1 MDNPADGP
9 GSVPQVKELEGCAE
23 VGPMSMREEPAKVPE
38 VSANVPE
45 VSTNAPEKSMN
56 VPEDSA
62 TTLKDLDK
70 RFGHGWAKGTRL
82 IFLQSHLE
90 QYKTACNE
98 SRSKGHDV
106 MDSIHNA
113 YFKQFDWRQPVTEE
127 PEEGAPPPNPLE
139 PLSPEE
145 RKLKGAVVDRLKQ
158 SIASWLNYRTNRVDT
173 GLSHLTNKS
182 TNDPFAILLS
192 KLSGVG
198 LKPPKR
204 RAAWEHYA
212 KEASDKLKANFEQ
225 EFQQSGKPGTQHA
238 NARNKFMHD
247 SFDALEP
254 DQKERWAADAKEW
267 HRVQVQATNARDSLI
282 RNMTPSQWQDCLNH
296 LGDLFYP
303 IIDGVNELL
312 DMHVSVLVGGP
323 EPAKGGRL
331 NVISLHSGVNLDA
344 IPQNWGDA
352 DKEKYKLVTRSFQEY
367 LATSYMR
374 EQQLKAAMP
383 NTAPAPGASPFV
395 ADDANDDDDDDDDD
409 EFSKHT
415 QRKDSRAVKDHARP
429 PSKVY
434 KTQKKHKVKPTS
446 KRGRRSNKKVDTET
460 EATSAT
466 ETESSSDK
474 EPPPTKRKAHTS
486 NKRKKHHHD
495 TSDDS
500 DSESESDSPSPKR
513 RQPSKLASIR
523 DRSIK
528 DRAPTAGTYR
538 VGPPKKA
545 KASMKPASKN
555 KKVAVPSSKG
565 CKASA
570 QEMIPTVP
578 NTPSSTQSG
587 MPLPGTSFSPAQS
600 QALLDEVTT
609 RLSAE
614 PPSVKRPVDDSWP
627 LWFKNQYKVLY
638 KVKSMP
644 DVWFVLLAKFDL
656 FEEMTAYNNTG
667 NGLATLNRPEE
678 ISWWIRAG
686 RKANPTLSDV
696 DKFGDNWWR
705 WWISLQPEWRGVAS
719 EESALERRHRQ
730 ADKAVSCAAA
740 AWEELDK
747 PGRNGFLSP
756 IAALFWWASARIDS
770 LKKPVVTEESSED
783 QALESELTE
792 EHENLPEC
800 EDWTLE
806 FEDGHD
812 WLMAVA
818 DMTWVMDCMMISHK
832 ATM

>member
-9 GSVPQVKELEGCAE
+9 GSVPQVEELEGRAE
-23 VGPMSMREEPAKVPE
+23 VGPTSMREEPAKVPE
-38 VSANVPE
+38 VSANAPE

-56 VPEDSA
+56 APEDSA

-70 RFGHGWAKGTRL
+70 RFGRGWAKGARL

-90 QYKTACNE
+90 RYKTACNE

-127 PEEGAPPPNPLE
+127 PEEGAPPPNPLK

-212 KEASDKLKANFEQ
+212 KEASDELKANFEQ
-225 EFQQSGKPGTQHA
+225 EFQQSGKPWLPGTQHA

-254 DQKERWAADAKEW
+254 DQKECWAADAKEW

-282 RNMTPSQWQDCLNH
+282 RNMTPSQRQNCLNR

-331 NVISLHSGVNLDA
+331 N
-344 IPQNWGDA
+344 
-352 DKEKYKLVTRSFQEY
+352 
-367 LATSYMR
+367 
-374 EQQLKAAMP
+374 
-383 NTAPAPGASPFV
+383 
-395 ADDANDDDDDDDDD
+395 
-409 EFSKHT
+409 
-415 QRKDSRAVKDHARP
+415 
-429 PSKVY
+429 
-434 KTQKKHKVKPTS
+434 
-446 KRGRRSNKKVDTET
+446 
-460 EATSAT
+460 
-466 ETESSSDK
+466 
-474 EPPPTKRKAHTS
+474 
-486 NKRKKHHHD
+486 
-495 TSDDS
+495 
-500 DSESESDSPSPKR
+500 
-513 RQPSKLASIR
+513 
-523 DRSIK
+523 
-528 DRAPTAGTYR
+528 
-538 VGPPKKA
+538 
-545 KASMKPASKN
+545 
-555 KKVAVPSSKG
+555 
-565 CKASA
+565 
-570 QEMIPTVP
+570 
-578 NTPSSTQSG
+578 
-587 MPLPGTSFSPAQS
+587 
-600 QALLDEVTT
+600 ALLDEVTT

-638 KVKSMP
+638 EVKSMP
-644 DVWFVLLAKFDL
+644 DMWFVLLTKFDL
-656 FEEMTAYNNTG
+656 FKEMTAYNNTG

-686 RKANPTLSDV
+686 QKANPTLSDV

-770 LKKPVVTEESSED
+770 LKKLVVTEESSED

-818 DMTWVMDCMMISHK
+818 DMTWVMDCMMISRK